1 LEGVTPAVTHGAKEE
16 KTMDKENTTD
26 AKGEPAVA
34 STALL
39 AGDRV
44 TWTHTTTNGRSYN
57 FRVREGRVVEQVGD
71 LVTVKYRGVLSKMR
85 RGRVRRVGERNE
97 LTEFVC
103 GKANT

>member
-1 LEGVTPAVTHGAKEE
+1 
-16 KTMDKENTTD
+16 MDKETTTD

-44 TWTHTTTNGRSYN
+44 TWTHTTSNGRSIN
-57 FRVREGRVVEQVGD
+57 FRVREGRVVEQIGN
-71 LVTVKYRGVLSKMR
+71 LVTVKYRGKQDTLHR
-85 RGRVRRVGERNE
+85 DRVRRVGERNE

-103 GKANT
+103 GKANNRI